1 MNDKSI
7 TVFILAEEKDS
18 ALYTVK
24 NLITSNIV
32 KEVFMICKDF
42 SFDPSDSYKILKT
55 DSFGTGK
62 LYKEIIENCSTKYF
76 MLIFLQAAIEIRN
89 ESLIKFLEYAETK
102 NAGIVYSDY
111 HEKLNNNIIPHR
123 LIDYQLGSIRDDF
136 DFGQVLFFRKDAAG
150 SFYNQNKDYRFSG
163 LYYLRL
169 MVSIDFPI
177 VRIPECMYTSDQTS
191 SDKAGEK
198 QFNYV
203 DLRNRIIQIEMEEA
217 FTDYLKRTNA
227 YLPSPDMLVDFSIK
241 EFDYEASVIIPVKDR
256 DQIIEDAVLSATDQ
270 ETNFKYNVIVID
282 NHSSDKTTEIL
293 NKIAGKEKK
302 LIHLIPGSKDL
313 EIGGCWNE
321 GINHPLCGKFAV
333 QLDSDDLYFDK
344 KTLQKIIDKF
354 YKTKCAMVI
363 GSYKLTDFQLS
374 EIPPGIINHIE
385 WTDEN
390 GHNNALRING
400 LGAPRAFYTPIIR
413 EIKFPNMSYGE
424 DYAVALEISRRYK
437 IGRIYEPIYLCRRWK
452 GNTDS
457 DLSIAVMNKNNW
469 YKDSLR
475 TKEIIER
482 RKHNKSLK
490 ENHHK

>member
-18 ALYTVK
+18 ALDTVK
-24 NLITSNIV
+24 NLITSDTV
-32 KEVFMICKDF
+32 KEVSIICKDF
-42 SFDPSDSYKILKT
+42 SFGPSDSYKILKT

-76 MLIFLQAAIEIRN
+76 MLIFLQAAVEIKN
-89 ESLIKFLEYAETK
+89 ASLKKFLEYAENR

-111 HEKLNNNIIPHR
+111 HEKLNNNIIQHR
-123 LIDYQLGSIRDDF
+123 LIDYQMGSIRDDF
-136 DFGQVLFFRKDAAG
+136 DFGYVLLFRKDAAG
-150 SFYNQNKDYRFSG
+150 SFYNQSKDLKFSG

-169 MVSIDFPI
+169 MVSIDFSI
-177 VRIPECMYTSDQTS
+177 VRIPECIYTADQTPS
-191 SDKAGEK
+191 NKAGEK

-203 DLRNRIIQIEMEEA
+203 DPQNRVVQIEMEET
-217 FTDYLKRTNA
+217 FTDYLKRTSA
-227 YLPSPDMLVDFSIK
+227 YLPSPDVLVDFSIK

-256 DQIIEDAVLSATDQ
+256 DQIIEDAVLSATSQ
-270 ETNFKYNVIVID
+270 EANFKYNVIVID

-293 NKIAGKEKK
+293 DNIAGREKK
-302 LIHLIPGSKDL
+302 LIHFIPNRKGL

-333 QLDSDDLYFDK
+333 QLDSDDLYSNN
-344 KTLQKIIDKF
+344 KTLQKMIDKF
-354 YKTKCAMVI
+354 YETKCAMVI
-363 GSYKLTDFQLS
+363 GSYKLTDFELN
-374 EIPPGIINHIE
+374 EIPPGIISHME

-400 LGAPRAFYTPIIR
+400 LGAPRAIYTPIIK
-413 EIKFPNMSYGE
+413 EIKFPNVSYGE
-424 DYAVALEISRRYK
+424 DYAVVLEISRKYK
-437 IGRIYEPIYLCRRWK
+437 IGRIYEPVYLCRRWK
-452 GNTDS
+452 GNTDA
-457 DLSIAVMNKNNW
+457 DLSIKVMNRNNW

-482 RKHNKSLK
+482 RKYNKSLR
-490 ENHHK
+490 EDHHK